1 MEGFHIFQLVQVFF
15 PSADIYTQKI
25 FWWFASIESSIWK
38 LSERTESAYFLLKYY
53 SCFLSTNSHNP
64 TTLLDRPGQQRESQ
78 RDRTAMPCEGWKGC
92 HRMSFAPW
100 SRENAILIG
109 VWGRVQIGWAW
120 LRKWCKWGDIWLMI
134 SADLTCWHC
143 SECKERFD
151 LAWWTVIGYSLLRFI
166 QYNKTTEKYPY

>member
-1 MEGFHIFQLVQVFF
+1 MFHKDINIAKTLVIDEHLWNSDDSNSWWWREHLTWRMEGFHIFQLVQVFF

-38 LSERTESAYFLLKYY
+38 LSERTESAYYLLKNY

-109 VWGRVQIGWAW
+109 VWY
-120 LRKWCKWGDIWLMI
+120 
-134 SADLTCWHC
+134 LTHDF
-143 SECKERFD
+143 SRPHV
-151 LAWWTVIGYSLLRFI
+151 LTL
-166 QYNKTTEKYPY
+166 